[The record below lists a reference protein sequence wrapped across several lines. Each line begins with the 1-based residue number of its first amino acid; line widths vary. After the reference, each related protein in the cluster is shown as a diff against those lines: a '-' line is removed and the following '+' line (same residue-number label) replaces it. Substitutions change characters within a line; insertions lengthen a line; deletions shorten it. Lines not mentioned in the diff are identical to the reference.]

1 MSKRN
6 LVLVAAFLLP
16 GAAAA
21 QTVTGIAVEPAQIRP
36 GETAQVTVSFEV
48 DGPINCGLRIHFGDG
63 NFVDYKINQQKDVP
77 LVVPRVYASAGEYRI
92 MAEPKTVP
100 PIMRCSGRN
109 QGTMVRVV
117 APAAGPAATS
127 KAAAA
132 GPQCPA
138 GWTLDRK
145 SVTKAGAFTC
155 RAAPGT
161 RAVKLTCPG
170 DLGYFENVKRGV
182 MGCQP

>member
-1 MSKRN
+1 MYKCI
-6 LVLVAAFLLP
+6 LVVAAVLALP
-16 GAAAA
+16 VAAAA

-100 PIMRCSGRN
+100 PILRCSGRS
-109 QGTMVRVV
+109 QATKLRVV
-117 APAAGPAATS
+117 AP
-127 KAAAA
+127 
-132 GPQCPA
+132 
-138 GWTLDRK
+138 
-145 SVTKAGAFTC
+145 
-155 RAAPGT
+155 
-161 RAVKLTCPG
+161 
-170 DLGYFENVKRGV
+170 
-182 MGCQP
+182 